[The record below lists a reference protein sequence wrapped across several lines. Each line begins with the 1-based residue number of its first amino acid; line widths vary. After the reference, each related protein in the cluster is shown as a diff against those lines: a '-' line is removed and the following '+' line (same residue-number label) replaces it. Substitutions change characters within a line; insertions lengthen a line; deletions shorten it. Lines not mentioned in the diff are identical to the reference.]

1 MVILIIHKDCIDS
14 DNILHK
20 HKMKLHFFL
29 YFFLTVN
36 IFGFPI
42 HQKRNI
48 SPSLGLGKICQPNS
62 LIPLSLKPKE
72 DMDVVTN
79 ITPSNIFTALTTSY
93 LLFPSIASAASPDW
107 GKIIFIHFC
116 FNEMIQILKQP

>member
-1 MVILIIHKDCIDS
+1 
-14 DNILHK
+14 
-20 HKMKLHFFL
+20 
-29 YFFLTVN
+29 VN

-107 GKIIFIHFC
+107 GKIIFIHF
-116 FNEMIQILKQP
+116 FF